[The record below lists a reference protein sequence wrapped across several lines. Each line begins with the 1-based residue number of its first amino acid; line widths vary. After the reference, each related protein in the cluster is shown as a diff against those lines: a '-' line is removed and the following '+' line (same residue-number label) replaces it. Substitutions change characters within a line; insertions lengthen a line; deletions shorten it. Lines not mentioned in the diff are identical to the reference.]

1 MASAAQTGREAA
13 VGANRALLIGAAVS
27 VLTLGGGAALAV
39 AFLPERPSTVPRDAE
54 QLRLDLDRTSVR
66 FHEALLHDLARLGP
80 DFVEA
85 LKDLEGEEERASSIA
100 ATLLEDAREERIDG
114 PPTIA
119 PDLTRF
125 GAPRLPSED
134 GRLVYLIALFE
145 HQETRRAR
153 EIPYEV
159 HAFEA
164 RSLGFGGRLSPEVR
178 PEADVLRA
186 LAYARLGLCD
196 LTERAVADGERHDA
210 VDTRPA
216 GVLDPALVTA
226 LDGIGPFLA
235 RGALACCAL
244 TQDDHE
250 TASRELRAAL
260 ASAGDVLSPDRA
272 RFLEAWAA
280 LLGDDRPAAESA
292 LADVSEEALAQDD
305 IRRLR
310 TLRDAL
316 ARDGGDG
323 VRDALFRKSDSRWL
337 GTVVVEVLR
346 EALGAVPPDE
356 AREAARRLVEAESL
370 LIEAARDR
378 DALFDHGVKA
388 GGAMIGRL

>member
-1 MASAAQTGREAA
+1 MLSAAQTGREAA

-27 VLTLGGGAALAV
+27 VLTLGGGAALAI
-39 AFLPERPSTVPRDAE
+39 AFLPERPSTPPRDAE

-66 FHEALLHDLARLGP
+66 FHEALLHDIARLGP

-85 LKDLEGEEERASSIA
+85 LGDLEGSREGASNIA
-100 ATLLEDAREERIDG
+100 ATLLDDAREERIDG

-125 GAPRLPSED
+125 GGQRLPSED
-134 GRLVYLIALFE
+134 GRLVFLIALFE
-145 HQETRRAR
+145 HQETRRSR

-196 LTERAVADGERHDA
+196 LTERAVQDGQRHA
-210 VDTRPA
+210 SVDRRPA

-226 LDGIGPFLA
+226 LDQIEPFVA

-244 TQDDHE
+244 TQDDHA

-260 ASAGDVLSPDRA
+260 DAAAGVLSPDRKA
-272 RFLEAWAA
+272 FLEAWAA
-280 LLGDDRPAAESA
+280 LLGDDRPAAEAA
-292 LADVSEEALAQDD
+292 LARVSEAALSQDD
-305 IRRLR
+305 VRRLR

-316 ARDGGDG
+316 AGDGGDG

-346 EALGAVPPDE
+346 EALRVVPPDD
-356 AREAARRLVEAESL
+356 AREAARRLVDAESL
-370 LIEAARDR
+370 LMEAARDR
-378 DALFDHGVKA
+378 DMLFDHGVKA
-388 GGAMIGRL
+388 GGAAIGRL